1 MKIAIVHLSDFHIHA
16 GDKFLSQKTEGILSA
31 LNVLGKV
38 DDYIVVFSG
47 DLSHSGQVNEFKQ
60 SRYLLGKIISG
71 IKQKNDNKFVNLF
84 MVPGNHDLCL
94 PENARVRKDIQEHY
108 DSETIEELIPNE
120 ISYLENY
127 YSYSNANGRIPY
139 DIFLSKKYC
148 TFDGYKMQF
157 NLINTAPFGTVLSR

>member
-16 GDKFLSQKTEGILSA
+16 GDQFLSQKTEGILSA

-94 PENARVRKDIQEHY
+94 PENAR
-108 DSETIEELIPNE
+108 
-120 ISYLENY
+120 
-127 YSYSNANGRIPY
+127 A
-139 DIFLSKKYC
+139 C
-148 TFDGYKMQF
+148 
-157 NLINTAPFGTVLSR
+157 